1 VHWKEILD
9 LARKSI
15 KANKLRTRITIA
27 IIAIGITALVGIV
40 TAISCLNNSISTSFS
55 SMGANTFTIQPFEG
69 GSESKNRKGKRHKV
83 LQTKDG
89 ALISYNQALEFKN
102 RYAFPALISTHI
114 AISRQSIVRRGSKK
128 SNPNVWVS
136 AVDQNYLALSG
147 SELALGRNFNAQENY
162 SGTNVCILGNG
173 IAKKYFKEAS
183 LAINNIIQ
191 VDERK
196 YRIIGVLSKKGS
208 SFVDRTDNSVW
219 IGLQNSRLNGMSNGK
234 TIFLSVKVK
243 DVKHL
248 LFATSEAE
256 GLMRNIRKV
265 NLNQDNDF
273 EIQQS
278 DSIAAKLTE
287 NLKYIAMA
295 AFLIGIITLL
305 GAAIGLMN
313 IMLVAVAERT
323 KEIGLC
329 KAIGATSQTIK
340 RQFLTESVIIS
351 LFGGLWGT
359 VIGIAVGNIVSIF
372 LKSDFYIPWL
382 WIFIAFIICCVVGLI
397 SGVYPALKASKLN
410 PINALRYE

>member
-1 VHWKEILD
+1 LHWNEIID
-9 LARKSI
+9 LSRKSI

-27 IIAIGITALVGIV
+27 IIALGITALVGIV

-55 SMGANTFTIQPFEG
+55 SMGANTFTLQPYN
-69 GSESKNRKGKRHKV
+69 GSKEKKHKPGRRHKI
-83 LQTKDG
+83 LQTSKR
-89 ALISYNQALEFKN
+89 ALISYNQALEYKK
-102 RYAFPALISTHI
+102 RYTFPSIVSMHV
-114 AISRQSIVRRGSKK
+114 AISRSSVVRKGSKK
-128 SNPNVWVS
+128 SNPNVWLS
-136 AVDQNYLALSG
+136 GVDQNYLAISG
-147 SELALGRNFNAQENY
+147 SVLKAGRNFNAQENF

-173 IAKKYFKEAS
+173 IAKKYFKTAS
-183 LAINNIIQ
+183 LAVNNIIQ
-191 VDERK
+191 IDERK
-196 YRIIGVLSKKGS
+196 YRIVGVLDKKGS

-219 IGLQNSRLNGMSNGK
+219 RTLQNSRLTGASNG
-234 TIFLSVKVK
+234 ISVLISTKVN
-243 DVKHL
+243 DVKQL
-248 LFATSEAE
+248 QFATSEAE
-256 GLMRNIRKV
+256 GLMRSVRKIQ
-265 NLNQDNDF
+265 LNQESDF
-273 EIQQS
+273 EIQKS

-323 KEIGLC
+323 KEIGLS

-351 LFGGLWGT
+351 LFGGIWGT
-359 VIGIAVGNIVSIF
+359 CIGIIVGNVVSIF
-372 LKSDFYIPWL
+372 LKSSFYIPWL
-382 WIFIAFIICCVVGLI
+382 WIGIAFVICCIVGLA